1 MGFSTA
7 SPQHG
12 VKYQLWYLDFP
23 MGGAINL
30 PLKITKRQQ
39 NSFSIEFYLKDIAR
53 TVNWVKCQGRIL
65 HLKPTAGCQIST
77 LIFGLFWGGLWIS
90 HEKLPKDGNILS
102 HFGFFSKILPGPLTE
117 WIAWVGF
124 STSSARQGVKYQ
136 LWYLDYFLGGGLQI
150 CHNNLPKYC
159 KVLSY
164 LGFISVYCP
173 GL

>member
-77 LIFGLFWGGLWIS
+77 LIFGLFWGAVNIPWKIAKGRQHSFSFWFFL
-90 HEKLPKDGNILS
+90 KD
-102 HFGFFSKILPGPLTE
+102 
-117 WIAWVGF
+117 IARTVNWVNC
-124 STSSARQGVKYQ
+124 
-136 LWYLDYFLGGGLQI
+136 LGGIQHFKCTAGCQISTLIFGLFFGWGAT
-150 CHNNLPKYC
+150 NMP
-159 KVLSY
+159 
-164 LGFISVYCP
+164 
-173 GL
+173 